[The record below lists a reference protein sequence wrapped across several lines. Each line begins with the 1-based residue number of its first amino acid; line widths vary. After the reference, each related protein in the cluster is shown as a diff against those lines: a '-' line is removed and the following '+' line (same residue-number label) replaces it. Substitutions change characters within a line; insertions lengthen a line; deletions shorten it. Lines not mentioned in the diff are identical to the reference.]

1 MVACVSD
8 NQSDLEMLGYI
19 KTINIV
25 GPDEIAFEQ
34 IGGLEQTKATSVNNG
49 SALVFNWAVGDTLGI
64 FPNKGNQVE
73 FPITAQEGSTS
84 ASFDGGGW
92 ALRNNA
98 SYAAYYPFSV
108 WNYFQNNKTVVMDYS
123 GQVQNGNG
131 SFEHLSAYD
140 FLASAKTTP
149 RNSTVTFQMDR
160 QGSILYIDIVVP
172 EPATITSLTISC
184 NEAIFVEKAA
194 LDISGNTPVVTP
206 IETKESLT
214 LSFVNTTTTE
224 TNETVRAYMA
234 VQPLDF
240 SSKTVT
246 ATLITDADTY
256 TAPVVSRVVNK
267 GKAAFLRFSDSFTE
281 NGAQPNPEGVIPEA
295 VDLGLPSGLKWA
307 SFNVGASVPEEY
319 GDYFAW
325 GEIEPKNEYSYS
337 NYKWSDDS
345 GNLLRYNNTH
355 YSEELQ
361 TYIGDG
367 KTQFVEYA
375 YADDA
380 ARERLGGKWRMP
392 SHAEFEE
399 LIYKCTW
406 TWIKINGVY
415 GYKVAGVNGNSIFL
429 PAAGYRYGT
438 DLINADPLN
447 SEEINSVSSVGYY
460 WTSER
465 LSDYQSEAWRIAISN
480 TTIWHWIPHIE
491 GYYPSGDRF
500 VGYSV
505 RAVIGEGNPTSSVPV
520 NNVSLDNSGLTLT
533 MGETAILT
541 ATITPSNATQQS
553 VTWLSSNTAVA
564 TVDSNG
570 TVTAVDVGTTTITVT
585 TNDGGLTA
593 TCEVTVNAEPVIP
606 DDNDYINLS
615 ANETANCYIVS
626 EAGSYSF
633 DATIAGNGKC
643 VEWDSNF
650 ASYAYPEYSVIT
662 GLKNFSGDGVEVVLN
677 QNNCVSDVR
686 YRDGKILFTATG
698 AEGNAKLTLTNG
710 GARVWTWV
718 IWCTDV
724 PTVLPFSR
732 SGVTYHIM
740 DRNIGAISDGSD
752 SATCEEMSG
761 LYYQFGN
768 PIGYTWEEFNQG
780 VCINRREEDM
790 DGATATMKK
799 ALADNPNC
807 PNLNCIGEPFSTGDY
822 YWFWPYTTNTNGL
835 YGNLWGAGDRQYND
849 NLKCGYENTKTLYD
863 PCPAGY
869 KVMGWDTFGWDTD
882 AYYQVSYRDVNGLYI
897 PVDGGANLFL
907 PYNGAAWVN
916 VSGEVFWMKKGPK
929 LVYVYNPD
937 DSVCATLWTS
947 GHSGRNLA
955 FCTVRFAVP
964 WDGDDFDYDLY
975 MSSGYGHIVSRG
987 MGVRC
992 IADEDFSGHAGI
1004 DNPSIYGGG
1013 HEVTSEEA
1021 WN

>member
-1 MVACVSD
+1 MRYIKLLVASVLLVSVVGCVSD
-8 NQSDLEMLGYI
+8 NQSDLGMLGFI

-25 GPDEIAFEQ
+25 GPDEIAFDQ
-34 IGGLEQTKATSVNNG
+34 LGGVDQTKATFISNG

-108 WNYFQNNKTVVMDYS
+108 WNYFRNNKTVVMDYS

-172 EPATITSLTISC
+172 EPATITSLTITC

-267 GKAAFLRFSDSFTE
+267 GKAAFLRFSGSFTE
-281 NGAQPNPEGVIPEA
+281 SGAQPIP
-295 VDLGLPSGLKWA
+295 V
-307 SFNVGASVPEEY
+307 
-319 GDYFAW
+319 
-325 GEIEPKNEYSYS
+325 
-337 NYKWSDDS
+337 
-345 GNLLRYNNTH
+345 T
-355 YSEELQ
+355 
-361 TYIGDG
+361 
-367 KTQFVEYA
+367 
-375 YADDA
+375 
-380 ARERLGGKWRMP
+380 
-392 SHAEFEE
+392 
-399 LIYKCTW
+399 
-406 TWIKINGVY
+406 
-415 GYKVAGVNGNSIFL
+415 
-429 PAAGYRYGT
+429 
-438 DLINADPLN
+438 
-447 SEEINSVSSVGYY
+447 
-460 WTSER
+460 
-465 LSDYQSEAWRIAISN
+465 
-480 TTIWHWIPHIE
+480 
-491 GYYPSGDRF
+491 
-500 VGYSV
+500 
-505 RAVIGEGNPTSSVPV
+505 
-520 NNVSLDNSGLTLT
+520 NVSLDNSSLTLT
-533 MGETAILT
+533 SGETASLT

-643 VEWDSNF
+643 VEWDNVF
-650 ASYAYPEYSVIT
+650 APYAYPEYNAIT
-662 GLKNFSGDGVEVVLN
+662 GLKCFSGDGVEVVLN
-677 QNNCVSDVR
+677 QNNCVSEVS
-686 YRDGKILFTATG
+686 YADGKILFKTTG
-698 AEGNAKLTLTNG
+698 NEGNAKLTLTNG

-718 IWCTDV
+718 IWCTDA
-724 PTVLPFSR
+724 PAVLPFSR

-740 DRNIGAISDGSD
+740 DRNLGAISDGSD

-835 YGNLWGAGDRQYND
+835 YGNLWGAGDRQYSD

-916 VSGEVFWMKKGPK
+916 VYGEVFWMKKGPK

-975 MSSGYGHIVSRG
+975 MNSGYGHIVSRG